1 MAFTQ
6 LPTGGGVPNVDLI
19 TQTLAKLQPDSALQN
34 YARMHK
40 NDPYILSLA
49 TAESNRRKAL
59 RTAAQGQVGQQ
70 PTVVDQNIAGMA
82 TPVMTGSG
90 GTLQTGYG
98 GPVTTGMAAGGLP
111 EDQGIAR
118 IPAPNMQYMA
128 DGGIAGYGDG
138 DDVPRQ
144 NGMAQGG
151 MYDFAQRSEPVVRMS
166 GGGAIG
172 FSKGGGGLTEMR
184 KLVLKELGETPTKY
198 LQDPD
203 VKRTVDKLVQER
215 LGATATA
222 APTAAT
228 SSSAAPSKA
237 FEAGEKVRLK
247 YGPTLTKIGDTLS
260 NIGTTKT
267 SKLPVGGAVK
277 TAGVLGAIPAGYE
290 AYQQSDFYND
300 PNVSSF
306 GKAKQALGTSAK
318 AGIPMLTT
326 GLGSFLGPLGT
337 AGGMLSGG
345 ALTAYLDSE
354 GMLTSKE
361 YEDWLKANPQATPE
375 QTKKAAAKFVPTY
388 SPDQQANAEAQRLGL
403 KVNPNTMSKVPEA
416 KEPAETGTGGAGG
429 QGGVGGGGGPG
440 TSAQGIKDM
449 YALFAGKPEERQAKL
464 DSVRGQLGALAG
476 SETLQA
482 QNYYKQLQDDIAAR
496 GEYGKDRETKL
507 KGREERIAKEEGQS
521 GGLALLEAGLAMMSG
536 TSPHAFANIG
546 QGAMAGTAA
555 YRKSMEKITDARDKL
570 DDAYGRLEDV
580 RFNQKNMDTKELREA
595 KLGIDKAANAGL
607 KSLIQF
613 AGQELDM
620 DSKEAT
626 TMFGGAINLEQ
637 SRIAAAP
644 GIARNKM
651 LEKRFQGDEKKM
663 AEYGKVQKQVMASLD
678 KDVDY
683 QTATTQAAKDQ
694 IMQARMRSA
703 MLNNPFLSSYALGI
717 GFESA
722 PTGKA
727 RNEDDDI

>member
-6 LPTGGGVPNVDLI
+6 TPIGGGVPNVDLI

-59 RTAAQGQVGQQ
+59 RLAAQGQNAGSQQ
-70 PTVVDQNIAGMA
+70 TVADQNIASMA
-82 TPVMTGSG
+82 PAPMMA
-90 GTLQTGYG
+90 QTR
-98 GPVTTGMAAGGLP
+98 LP
-111 EDQGIAR
+111 EDQGIAQ
-118 IPAPNMQYMA
+118 IPTPNMRTLA
-128 DGGIAGYGDG
+128 DGGIAGYE
-138 DDVPRQ
+138 DDEE
-144 NGMAQGG
+144 GMATGG
-151 MYDFAQRSEPVVRMS
+151 MGGMFNFAQQSEPVVRMAE
-166 GGGAIG
+166 GGAVE

-215 LGATATA
+215 LGATATTATA
-222 APTAAT
+222 AATPTAA
-228 SSSAAPSKA
+228 SSAAPSKA

-277 TAGVLGAIPAGYE
+277 TAGVLGALPAGYE

-306 GKAKQALGTSAK
+306 GKAKQALGTAAK

-326 GLGSFLGPLGT
+326 GVGSFFGPLGT
-337 AGGMLSGG
+337 TGGMLGGG

-375 QTKKAAAKFVPTY
+375 QTKKAAAKFIPTY
-388 SPDQQANAEAQRLGL
+388 SPDQQANAEAQRLGM
-403 KVNPNTMSKVPEA
+403 KVNPNTMSKPVEA
-416 KEPAETGTGGAGG
+416 KEPADTGGAGG
-429 QGGVGGGGGPG
+429 QGGVGGVGGGGPG

-449 YALFAGKPEERQAKL
+449 YALFAGKPDERQAKR
-464 DSVRGQLGALAG
+464 DAIRGQLGELAG

-482 QNYYKQLQDDIAAR
+482 QNMYKQLQDDIAAR
-496 GEYGKDRETKL
+496 GEYGKDREAKL
-507 KGREERIAKEEGQS
+507 KTREERIGKEEGQS
-521 GGLALLEAGLAMMSG
+521 GGLALLEAGLAMMAG
-536 TSPHAFANIG
+536 TSPNAFANIG

-580 RFNQKNMDTKELREA
+580 RFNQKSMDSKELREA

-607 KSLIQF
+607 RSLIQF

-620 DSKEAT
+620 DAKEAT
-626 TMFGGAINLEQ
+626 TMFGGAVSLEQ

-651 LEKRFQGDEKKM
+651 LEKRFSGDENKM
-663 AEYGKVQKQVMASLD
+663 KEYTKVQKQVMADLKND
-678 KDVDY
+678 TNY
-683 QTATTQAAKDQ
+683 ATATPEAQAK
-694 IMQARMRSA
+694 IMQTRMRQA
-703 MLNNPFLSSYALGI
+703 MLNNPFLSAYAMGI

>member
-1 MAFTQ
+1 
-6 LPTGGGVPNVDLI
+6 
-19 TQTLAKLQPDSALQN
+19 
-34 YARMHK
+34 
-40 NDPYILSLA
+40 
-49 TAESNRRKAL
+49 
-59 RTAAQGQVGQQ
+59 
-70 PTVVDQNIAGMA
+70 
-82 TPVMTGSG
+82 
-90 GTLQTGYG
+90 
-98 GPVTTGMAAGGLP
+98 MAAGGLP
-111 EDQGIAR
+111 EDQGIAQ
-118 IPAPNMQYMA
+118 IPTPNIQRMA
-128 DGGIAGYGDG
+128 DGGIAGYE
-138 DDVPRQ
+138 DDEE
-144 NGMAQGG
+144 GMATGG
-151 MYDFAQRSEPVVRMS
+151 MGGMFNFAQQSEPVVRMS

-215 LGATATA
+215 LGATATTA
-222 APTAAT
+222 ATTTPTAAT

-326 GLGSFLGPLGT
+326 GLGSFFGPLGT
-337 AGGMLSGG
+337 TGGMLGGG

-429 QGGVGGGGGPG
+429 QGGVGGGGSPG

-536 TSPHAFANIG
+536 TSANAFANIG

-555 YRKSMEKITDARDKL
+555 YRKSMEKIADARDKL

-580 RFNQKNMDTKELREA
+580 RFNQKSMDSKELREA

-607 KSLIQF
+607 RSLTDF
-613 AGQELDM
+613 AM
-620 DSKEAT
+620 KEFDINRDEAK
-626 TMFGGAINLEQ
+626 TMFGAGISLQQAN
-637 SRIAAAP
+637 IAAAP

-651 LEKRFQGDEKKM
+651 LEKRFSGDENKM
-663 AEYGKVQKQVMASLD
+663 KEYTKVQKQVMADLKNDTNYVSATPEEQAKLM
-678 KDVDY
+678 
-683 QTATTQAAKDQ
+683 QT
-694 IMQARMRSA
+694 RMRQA
-703 MLNNPFLSSYALGI
+703 MLNNPFLSSYAMGI

-722 PTGKA
+722 PTSKGA
-727 RNEDDDI
+727 RNEEDDI

>member
-1 MAFTQ
+1 MA
-6 LPTGGGVPNVDLI
+6 
-19 TQTLAKLQPDSALQN
+19 
-34 YARMHK
+34 
-40 NDPYILSLA
+40 
-49 TAESNRRKAL
+49 
-59 RTAAQGQVGQQ
+59 
-70 PTVVDQNIAGMA
+70 
-82 TPVMTGSG
+82 
-90 GTLQTGYG
+90 
-98 GPVTTGMAAGGLP
+98 
-111 EDQGIAR
+111 
-118 IPAPNMQYMA
+118 
-128 DGGIAGYGDG
+128 
-138 DDVPRQ
+138 
-144 NGMAQGG
+144 
-151 MYDFAQRSEPVVRMS
+151 
-166 GGGAIG
+166 GGGAVE

-215 LGATATA
+215 LGATATTATA
-222 APTAAT
+222 AATPTAA
-228 SSSAAPSKA
+228 SSAAPTKSFA
-237 FEAGEKVRLK
+237 AGQK

-277 TAGVLGAIPAGYE
+277 TAGVLGALPAGYE

-306 GKAKQALGTSAK
+306 GKAKQAFGTAAK

-326 GLGSFLGPLGT
+326 GLGSFLGPFGT
-337 AGGMLSGG
+337 AGGMLGGG

-375 QTKKAAAKFVPTY
+375 QTKKAAAKFIPTY
-388 SPDQQANAEAQRLGL
+388 SPDQQSNAEAQRLGM
-403 KVNPNTMSKVPEA
+403 KTNSNTMSKPVEA
-416 KEPAETGTGGAGG
+416 KEPADTGGGGAGG
-429 QGGVGGGGGPG
+429 QGGVGGGGGSG

-449 YALFAGKPEERQAKL
+449 YSLFAGKPEDRQAKL
-464 DSVRGQLGALAG
+464 DSIRSQMGSLAG

-507 KGREERIAKEEGQS
+507 KGKEARIAKEEGQS

-536 TSPHAFANIG
+536 TSPNAFANIG

-580 RFNQKNMDTKELREA
+580 RFNQKSMDTKELREA
-595 KLGIDKAANAGL
+595 KRDVDKAANAGL
-607 KSLIQF
+607 RSLTDF
-613 AGQELDM
+613 AM
-620 DSKEAT
+620 KEFDINRDEAK
-626 TMFGGAINLEQ
+626 TMFGAGISLQQAN
-637 SRIAAAP
+637 IAAAP

-651 LEKRFQGDEKKM
+651 LEKRFSGDENRMK
-663 AEYGKVQKQVMASLD
+663 EYTKVQKQVMTDLKNDTNYVSATPEEQAKLM
-678 KDVDY
+678 
-683 QTATTQAAKDQ
+683 QT
-694 IMQARMRSA
+694 RMRQA
-703 MLNNPFLSSYALGI
+703 MLNNPFLSSYAMGI

-722 PTGKA
+722 PTSKGA
-727 RNEDDDI
+727 RNEEDDI

>member
-1 MAFTQ
+1 MINVNQITSTLRG
-6 LPTGGGVPNVDLI
+6 LPDR
-19 TQTLAKLQPDSALQN
+19 ALQQ
-34 YARMHK
+34 YAMMHK
-40 NDPYILSLA
+40 GDPYILALA
-49 TAESNRRKAL
+49 VSESNQRKQMRMAG
-59 RTAAQGQVGQQ
+59 QGQAGAMPQPKVADAAIASMAQQ
-70 PTVVDQNIAGMA
+70 Q
-82 TPVMTGSG
+82 
-90 GTLQTGYG
+90 
-98 GPVTTGMAAGGLP
+98 LP
-111 EDQGIAR
+111 EDQGIAQ
-118 IPAPNMQYMA
+118 IPAPNMQSMA

-138 DDVPRQ
+138 DDVPRR
-144 NGMAQGG
+144 NGDGMAQGG

-166 GGGAIG
+166 GGGAVE

-215 LGATATA
+215 LGATATTA
-222 APTAAT
+222 ATTAPTAA
-228 SSSAAPSKA
+228 SSAAQPKPFQKS
-237 FEAGEKVRLK
+237 FEAGQK

-260 NIGTTKT
+260 NIGTTKN

-277 TAGVLGAIPAGYE
+277 TAGVLGALPAGYE

-306 GKAKQALGTSAK
+306 GKAKQALGTAAK

-326 GLGSFLGPLGT
+326 GVGSFFGPLGT
-337 AGGMLSGG
+337 TGGMLGGG

-375 QTKKAAAKFVPTY
+375 QTKKAAAKFIPTY
-388 SPDQQANAEAQRLGL
+388 SPDQQSNAEAQRLGL

-416 KEPAETGTGGAGG
+416 KEPAETGAGGAGG

-440 TSAQGIKDM
+440 TSAQSIKDM
-449 YALFAGKPEERQAKL
+449 YALFAGKPEERQAKR
-464 DSVRGQLGALAG
+464 DAIRGQLGELAG
-476 SETLQA
+476 AETLQA
-482 QNYYKQLQDDIAAR
+482 QNLYKQLQDDIAAR
-496 GEYGKDRETKL
+496 GEYGKDREAKL
-507 KGREERIAKEEGQS
+507 KAKEERIGKEEGQS
-521 GGLALLEAGLAMMSG
+521 GGLALLEAGLAMMAG
-536 TSPHAFANIG
+536 TSPNAFANIG

-555 YRKSMEKITDARDKL
+555 YRKSMEKIADAKDKL

-580 RFNQKNMDTKELREA
+580 RYNQKNMDTKELREA

-607 KSLIQF
+607 RSLIQF

-620 DSKEAT
+620 DAKEAT
-626 TMFGGAINLEQ
+626 TMFGGAVSLEQ

-651 LEKRFQGDEKKM
+651 LEKRFSGDENKM
-663 AEYGKVQKQVMASLD
+663 KEYTKVQKQVMADLKND
-678 KDVDY
+678 TNY
-683 QTATTQAAKDQ
+683 ATATPEAQAK
-694 IMQARMRSA
+694 IMQTRMRQA
-703 MLNNPFLSSYALGI
+703 MLNNPFLSAYAMGI

-722 PTGKA
+722 PTSKGA

>member
-1 MAFTQ
+1 MLQTQ
-6 LPTGGGVPNVDLI
+6 NPYSRERIDALT
-19 TQTLAKLQPDSALQN
+19 TMLAGMDARGRQA
-34 YARMHK
+34 YAAQHR
-40 NDPYILSLA
+40 NDPAVVA
-49 TAESNRRKAL
+49 TAVHVNNTVKAAE
-59 RTAAQGQVGQQ
+59 RAKAMQAAGPM
-70 PTVVDQNIAGMA
+70 PTVVDQNIAAMSPA
-82 TPVMTGSG
+82 PVA
-90 GTLQTGYG
+90 QTQ
-98 GPVTTGMAAGGLP
+98 LP
-111 EDQGIAR
+111 ENRGIAQ
-118 IPAPNMQYMA
+118 IPTPNIQRMA
-128 DGGIAGYGDG
+128 DGGIAGYE
-138 DDVPRQ
+138 DDEE
-144 NGMAQGG
+144 GMATGG
-151 MYDFAQRSEPVVRMS
+151 MGGMFNFAQQSEPVVRMA
-166 GGGAIG
+166 GGGAVE

-215 LGATATA
+215 LGAAATA
-222 APTAAT
+222 APAAAATPTAAT

-277 TAGVLGAIPAGYE
+277 TAGVLGALPAGYE

-306 GKAKQALGTSAK
+306 GKAKQAFGTAAK

-326 GLGSFLGPLGT
+326 GLGSFLGPFGT
-337 AGGMLSGG
+337 AGGMLGGG

-375 QTKKAAAKFVPTY
+375 QSKKAAAKFIPTY

-416 KEPAETGTGGAGG
+416 KEPANTGTGGAGG

-449 YALFAGKPEERQAKL
+449 YALFAGKPDERQAKR
-464 DSVRGQLGALAG
+464 DDIRGQLGALAG

-496 GEYGKDRETKL
+496 GEYGKDREAKL
-507 KGREERIAKEEGQS
+507 KGREGRIAKEEGQS
-521 GGLALLEAGLAMMSG
+521 GGLALLEAGLAMMAG
-536 TSPHAFANIG
+536 TSPNAFANIG

-703 MLNNPFLSSYALGI
+703 MLNNPFLSSYAMGI
-717 GFESA
+717 GFETA

>member
-1 MAFTQ
+1 MLQTQ
-6 LPTGGGVPNVDLI
+6 NPYSRERIDALT
-19 TQTLAKLQPDSALQN
+19 TMLAGMDARGRQA
-34 YARMHK
+34 YAAQHR
-40 NDPYILSLA
+40 NDPAVVA
-49 TAESNRRKAL
+49 TAVHVNNTVKAAE
-59 RTAAQGQVGQQ
+59 RAKAMQAAGPM
-70 PTVVDQNIAGMA
+70 PTVVDQNIAAMSPA
-82 TPVMTGSG
+82 PAPVA
-90 GTLQTGYG
+90 QTQ
-98 GPVTTGMAAGGLP
+98 LP
-111 EDQGIAR
+111 ENQGIAQ
-118 IPAPNMQYMA
+118 IPTPNIQRMA
-128 DGGIAGYGDG
+128 DGGIAGYE
-138 DDVPRQ
+138 DDEE
-144 NGMAQGG
+144 GMATGG
-151 MYDFAQRSEPVVRMS
+151 MGGMFNFAQQSEPVVRMA
-166 GGGAIG
+166 GGGAVE

-215 LGATATA
+215 LGAAATA
-222 APTAAT
+222 APAAAKPTAT
-228 SSSAAPSKA
+228 PSAAPTKS
-237 FEAGEKVRLK
+237 FEAGQK

-277 TAGVLGAIPAGYE
+277 TAGVLGALPAGYE

-306 GKAKQALGTSAK
+306 GKAKQALGTAAK

-326 GLGSFLGPLGT
+326 GLGSFFGPFGT
-337 AGGMLSGG
+337 AGGMLGGG
-345 ALTAYLDSE
+345 ALTTYLDSE

-403 KVNPNTMSKVPEA
+403 KVNPNTMSKPIEA
-416 KEPAETGTGGAGG
+416 KEPAETGAGGAGG
-429 QGGVGGGGGPG
+429 QGGAGGGGGPG

-449 YALFAGKPEERQAKL
+449 YALFAGKPDERQAKR
-464 DSVRGQLGALAG
+464 DAIRGQLGELAG
-476 SETLQA
+476 AETLQA
-482 QNYYKQLQDDIAAR
+482 QNMYKQLQDDIAAR
-496 GEYGKDRETKL
+496 GEYGKERETKL
-507 KGREERIAKEEGQS
+507 KGKEARIAKEEGQS
-521 GGLALLEAGLAMMSG
+521 GGLALLEAGLAMMAG
-536 TSPHAFANIG
+536 TSPNAFANIG

-607 KSLIQF
+607 RSLIQF

-703 MLNNPFLSSYALGI
+703 MLNNPFLSSYAMGI
-717 GFESA
+717 GFETA

>member
-1 MAFTQ
+1 MAYTQ
-6 LPTGGGVPNVDLI
+6 QTPIGTPDVNLI
-19 TQTLAKLQPDSALQN
+19 TKTLAGLQPDSALQQ
-34 YARMHK
+34 YAMMHK
-40 NDPYILSLA
+40 NNPYILSLA
-49 TAESNRRKAL
+49 KSESDRRKAL

-70 PTVVDQNIAGMA
+70 PTVAAQSIAGMA

-90 GTLQTGYG
+90 STLQTGYG

-111 EDQGIAR
+111 EDQGIAQL
-118 IPAPNMQYMA
+118 PTPNIQRMV
-128 DGGIAGYGDG
+128 DGGIAGYE
-138 DDVPRQ
+138 DDQ
-144 NGMAQGG
+144 EGMATGG
-151 MYDFAQRSEPVVRMS
+151 MGGMFNFAQQSEPVVRMS

-228 SSSAAPSKA
+228 TASSAAPSKS
-237 FEAGEKVRLK
+237 FEAGQK
-247 YGPTLTKIGDTLS
+247 YGPTLRKIGDTLS
-260 NIGTTKT
+260 DIGTTKT
-267 SKLPVGGAVK
+267 SKLPLGGAVK
-277 TAGVLGAIPAGYE
+277 TAGVLSALPAGYE
-290 AYQQSDFYND
+290 AYQQGDFYND

-306 GKAKQALGTSAK
+306 GKAKQALGTAAK
-318 AGIPMLTT
+318 VGIPMLTT
-326 GLGSFLGPLGT
+326 GVGSFLGPLGT
-337 AGGMLSGG
+337 AGGILSGG

-375 QTKKAAAKFVPTY
+375 QSKKAAAKLVPTY
-388 SPDQQANAEAQRLGL
+388 SPDQQSNAEAQRLGL

-416 KEPAETGTGGAGG
+416 KEPADTGAGGAGG
-429 QGGVGGGGGPG
+429 QGGVGGGGGLG

-555 YRKSMEKITDARDKL
+555 YRKSMEKIADARDKL

-580 RFNQKNMDTKELREA
+580 RFNQKSMDSKELREA

-607 KSLIQF
+607 RSLTDF
-613 AGQELDM
+613 AM
-620 DSKEAT
+620 KEFDINRDEAK
-626 TMFGGAINLEQ
+626 TMFGAGISLQQAN
-637 SRIAAAP
+637 IAAAP

-651 LEKRFQGDEKKM
+651 LEKRFSGDENKM
-663 AEYGKVQKQVMASLD
+663 KEYTKVQKQVMADLKND
-678 KDVDY
+678 TNY
-683 QTATTQAAKDQ
+683 ATATPEEQAKL
-694 IMQARMRSA
+694 MQTRMRQA
-703 MLNNPFLSSYALGI
+703 MLNNPFLSSYAMGI

-722 PTGKA
+722 PTSKGA
-727 RNEDDDI
+727 RNEEDDI

>member
-1 MAFTQ
+1 MAYTQ
-6 LPTGGGVPNVDLI
+6 QTPIGTPDVNLI
-19 TQTLAKLQPDSALQN
+19 TKTLAGLQPDSALQQ
-34 YARMHK
+34 YAMMHK
-40 NDPYILSLA
+40 NNPYILSLA
-49 TAESNRRKAL
+49 KSESDRRKAL
-59 RTAAQGQVGQQ
+59 RAAAQGNPGQQ
-70 PTVVDQNIAGMA
+70 PTVADQSIAGMA

-98 GPVTTGMAAGGLP
+98 GPVTTGMASGGLP
-111 EDQGIAR
+111 EDQGIAQL
-118 IPAPNMQYMA
+118 PTPNMQRMA
-128 DGGIAGYGDG
+128 DGGIAGYE
-138 DDVPRQ
+138 DDEE
-144 NGMAQGG
+144 GMATGG
-151 MYDFAQRSEPVVRMS
+151 MGGMFNFAQQSEPVVRMS

-184 KLVLKELGETPTKY
+184 KLVLKELGETSTNY
-198 LQDPD
+198 LQDPE

-215 LGATATA
+215 LGTTATTATA
-222 APTAAT
+222 AKPTAAP
-228 SSSAAPSKA
+228 SAAPSKS
-237 FEAGEKVRLK
+237 FEAGQK
-247 YGPTLTKIGDTLS
+247 YGPTLRKVGDTLS
-260 NIGTTKT
+260 DIGTTKT
-267 SKLPVGGAVK
+267 SKLPLGGAAK
-277 TAGVLGAIPAGYE
+277 TAGVLGALPAGYE
-290 AYQQSDFYND
+290 AYQQSDFYKD

-306 GKAKQALGTSAK
+306 GKAKQALGTAAK
-318 AGIPMLTT
+318 VGIPMLTT
-326 GLGSFLGPLGT
+326 GVGSFFGPLGT
-337 AGGMLSGG
+337 TGGMLGGG

-403 KVNPNTMSKVPEA
+403 KVNPNTMSKPVEA
-416 KEPAETGTGGAGG
+416 KEPADTGAGG
-429 QGGVGGGGGPG
+429 QGGVGGVGGGGGPG

-449 YALFAGKPEERQAKL
+449 YALFAGKPDERQAKR
-464 DSVRGQLGALAG
+464 DAIRGQLGELAG
-476 SETLQA
+476 TETLQA

-496 GEYGKDRETKL
+496 GDYGKEREAKL
-507 KGREERIAKEEGQS
+507 KGKEERIAKEEGQS

-626 TMFGGAINLEQ
+626 TMFGGAVSLEQ

-651 LEKRFQGDEKKM
+651 LEKRFSGDENKM
-663 AEYGKVQKQVMASLD
+663 KEYTKVQKQVMADLKND
-678 KDVDY
+678 TNY
-683 QTATTQAAKDQ
+683 ATATPEVQAKL
-694 IMQARMRSA
+694 MQTRMRQA
-703 MLNNPFLSSYALGI
+703 MLNNPFLSSYAMGI

-722 PTGKA
+722 PTSKGA

>member
-1 MAFTQ
+1 MINVNQITTTLRGMA
-6 LPTGGGVPNVDLI
+6 DR
-19 TQTLAKLQPDSALQN
+19 ALQQ
-34 YARMHK
+34 YAMMNK
-40 NDPYILSLA
+40 GNPYILSLA
-49 TAESNRRKAL
+49 VAESNQRKQL
-59 RTAAQGQVGQQ
+59 RTAAQARMAAPQ
-70 PTVVDQNIAGMA
+70 PKVADAAIAGIA
-82 TPVMTGSG
+82 QEAAPVDAMGN
-90 GTLQTGYG
+90 
-98 GPVTTGMAAGGLP
+98 VTGMAAGGLP
-111 EDQGIAR
+111 EDYGIGQL
-118 IPAPNMQYMA
+118 PAPNMQRMA

-138 DDVPRQ
+138 DDVPRR

-151 MYDFAQRSEPVVRMS
+151 MYDFAQRSEPVVRMAE
-166 GGGAIG
+166 GGAVE

-215 LGATATA
+215 LGATATTATAAKPTAAPAA
-222 APTAAT
+222 APTK
-228 SSSAAPSKA
+228 S
-237 FEAGEKVRLK
+237 FEAGQK
-247 YGPTLTKIGDTLS
+247 YGPTLRKVGDTLS

-267 SKLPVGGAVK
+267 SKLPVGGAAK
-277 TAGVLGAIPAGYE
+277 TAGVLGALPAGYE
-290 AYQQSDFYND
+290 AYQQGDFYND

-306 GKAKQALGTSAK
+306 GKAKQALGTAAK
-318 AGIPMLTT
+318 AGIPMVTT
-326 GLGSFLGPLGT
+326 GLGSFLGPFGT
-337 AGGMLSGG
+337 AGGMLGGG

-375 QTKKAAAKFVPTY
+375 QTKKAAAKFIPTY
-388 SPDQQANAEAQRLGL
+388 SPDQQSNAEAQRLGM
-403 KVNPNTMSKVPEA
+403 KVNPNTMSKPVEA
-416 KEPAETGTGGAGG
+416 KEPADTGTGGAGG

-496 GEYGKDRETKL
+496 GEYGKDREAKL
-507 KGREERIAKEEGQS
+507 KGREGRIAKEEGQS
-521 GGLALLEAGLAMMSG
+521 SGLALLEAGLAMMSG

-555 YRKSMEKITDARDKL
+555 YRKSMEKIADAKDKL

-580 RFNQKNMDTKELREA
+580 RFNQKSMDSKELREA

-607 KSLIQF
+607 RSLTDF
-613 AGQELDM
+613 AM
-620 DSKEAT
+620 KEFDIGRDEAK
-626 TMFGGAINLEQ
+626 TMFGGAVNLEQ

>member
-1 MAFTQ
+1 MI
-6 LPTGGGVPNVDLI
+6 NVNQI
-19 TQTLAKLQPDSALQN
+19 TSTLRSMPDRALQQ
-34 YARMHK
+34 YAMMHK
-40 NDPYILSLA
+40 GDPYILSLA
-49 TAESNRRKAL
+49 ISESNQRKQL
-59 RTAAQGQVGQQ
+59 RMAGQGQAGAMPQ
-70 PTVVDQNIAGMA
+70 PKVADAAIAGMA
-82 TPVMTGSG
+82 QQQP
-90 GTLQTGYG
+90 
-98 GPVTTGMAAGGLP
+98 P
-111 EDQGIAR
+111 ENQGIAQ
-118 IPAPNMQYMA
+118 IPTPNMQGMA
-128 DGGIAGYGDG
+128 DGGIAGYE
-138 DDVPRQ
+138 DDEE
-144 NGMAQGG
+144 GMATGG
-151 MYDFAQRSEPVVRMS
+151 MGGMFNFAQQSEPVVRMAE
-166 GGGAIG
+166 GGAIG
-172 FSKGGGGLTEMR
+172 FSKGGGGITEMR
-184 KLVLKELGETPTKY
+184 KLVLKELGHTPTQY
-198 LQDPD
+198 LQDLKIKGD
-203 VKRTVDKLVQER
+203 VDKLVQER

-222 APTAAT
+222 AKTAAATPTAT
-228 SSSAAPSKA
+228 PSAAPSKA

-277 TAGVLGAIPAGYE
+277 TAGVLGALPAGYE

-306 GKAKQALGTSAK
+306 GKAKQALGTAAK

-326 GLGSFLGPLGT
+326 GLGSFLGPFGT
-337 AGGMLSGG
+337 AGGMLGGG

-375 QTKKAAAKFVPTY
+375 QTKKAAAKFIPTY
-388 SPDQQANAEAQRLGL
+388 SPDQQANAEAQRLGM

-416 KEPAETGTGGAGG
+416 KEPADTGTGGA
-429 QGGVGGGGGPG
+429 GGVGGGGGPG

-496 GEYGKDRETKL
+496 GEYGKDKETKL
-507 KGREERIAKEEGQS
+507 KAKGERIAKEEGQS

-536 TSPHAFANIG
+536 TSPQAFANIG
-546 QGAMAGTAA
+546 QGAMVGTAA
-555 YRKSMEKITDARDKL
+555 YRKSMDKIADARDKL
-570 DDAYGRLEDV
+570 DDAYV
-580 RFNQKNMDTKELREA
+580 RFNQKSMDSKELREA

-607 KSLIQF
+607 RSLTDF
-613 AGQELDM
+613 AM
-620 DSKEAT
+620 KEFDIGRDEAK
-626 TMFGGAINLEQ
+626 TMFGGAVNLEQ

-703 MLNNPFLSSYALGI
+703 MLNNPFLSSYAMGI
-717 GFESA
+717 GFETA

>member
-1 MAFTQ
+1 MINVNQITTTLRGMA
-6 LPTGGGVPNVDLI
+6 DR
-19 TQTLAKLQPDSALQN
+19 ALQQ
-34 YARMHK
+34 YAMMNK
-40 NDPYILSLA
+40 GNPYILSLA
-49 TAESNRRKAL
+49 VAESNQRKQL
-59 RTAAQGQVGQQ
+59 RTAAQARMAAPQ
-70 PTVVDQNIAGMA
+70 PKVADAAIAGIA
-82 TPVMTGSG
+82 QEAAPVDAMGN
-90 GTLQTGYG
+90 
-98 GPVTTGMAAGGLP
+98 VTGMAAGGLP

-118 IPAPNMQYMA
+118 IPTPNIQRMA
-128 DGGIAGYGDG
+128 DGGIAGYE
-138 DDVPRQ
+138 DDQ
-144 NGMAQGG
+144 EGMATGGLGG
-151 MYDFAQRSEPVVRMS
+151 MFNFAQQSEPVVRMA
-166 GGGAIG
+166 GGGAVE

-198 LQDPD
+198 LQDPE

-215 LGATATA
+215 LGATATTATAAKPAA
-222 APTAAT
+222 AP
-228 SSSAAPSKA
+228 SAAPSKS
-237 FEAGEKVRLK
+237 FEAGQK
-247 YGPTLTKIGDTLS
+247 YGPTLRKVGDTLS
-260 NIGTTKT
+260 DIGTTKT
-267 SKLPVGGAVK
+267 SKLPLNTGAK
-277 TAGVLGAIPAGYE
+277 TAGIFGLAGGLYE
-290 AYQQSDFYND
+290 GYKAGDFFND
-300 PNVSSF
+300 PNVSNVD
-306 GKAKQALGTSAK
+306 KALQAGRTASRAGLPMVGAGVGSLFTPAGTVV
-318 AGIPMLTT
+318 G
-326 GLGSFLGPLGT
+326 GLAGT
-337 AGGMLSGG
+337 AGAYFIDEEGD
-345 ALTAYLDSE
+345 ALKAW
-354 GMLTSKE
+354 K
-361 YEDWLKANPQATPE
+361 KANPQATPE
-375 QTKKAAAKFVPTY
+375 QTKQAATKLAYDGPKLNASQAERAVTGQPTIT
-388 SPDQQANAEAQRLGL
+388 P
-403 KVNPNTMSKVPEA
+403 VPEA
-416 KEPAETGTGGAGG
+416 KEPVETGVGGAGG
-429 QGGVGGGGGPG
+429 QGGAGGGGGG
-440 TSAQGIKDM
+440 GAGSSAQSIKDM
-449 YALFAGKPEERQAKL
+449 YALFAGKPDERQAKR
-464 DSVRGQLGALAG
+464 DAIRGQLGELAG
-476 SETLQA
+476 AETLQA
-482 QNYYKQLQDDIAAR
+482 QNMYKQLQDDIAAR
-496 GEYGKDRETKL
+496 GEYGKERETKL
-507 KGREERIAKEEGQS
+507 KGKEARIAKEEGQS

-536 TSPHAFANIG
+536 TSPNAFANIG

-607 KSLIQF
+607 RSLIQF

-703 MLNNPFLSSYALGI
+703 MLNNPFLSSYAMGI

>member
-1 MAFTQ
+1 MAYTQ
-6 LPTGGGVPNVDLI
+6 QTPIGTPDVNLI
-19 TQTLAKLQPDSALQN
+19 TKTLAGLQPDSALQQ
-34 YARMHK
+34 YAMMHK
-40 NDPYILSLA
+40 NNPYILSLA
-49 TAESNRRKAL
+49 KSESDRRKAL
-59 RTAAQGQVGQQ
+59 RTAAQGNPGQQ
-70 PTVVDQNIAGMA
+70 PTVADQSIAGMA

-90 GTLQTGYG
+90 GALQTGYG

-111 EDQGIAR
+111 EDYGIGR
-118 IPAPNMQYMA
+118 LPAPNMQRMA

-138 DDVPRQ
+138 DDVPRR
-144 NGMAQGG
+144 NGDGMAQGG

-184 KLVLKELGETPTKY
+184 KLVLKELGETSTNY
-198 LQDPD
+198 LQDPE

-222 APTAAT
+222 TTPTAA
-228 SSSAAPSKA
+228 SSAAQPKPFQKSI
-237 FEAGEKVRLK
+237 EAGQK

-267 SKLPVGGAVK
+267 SKLPVGGSVK
-277 TAGVLGAIPAGYE
+277 TAGVLGALPAGYE
-290 AYQQSDFYND
+290 AYQQGDFYND

-306 GKAKQALGTSAK
+306 GKAKQALGTAAK

-326 GLGSFLGPLGT
+326 GLGSFLGPFGT
-337 AGGMLSGG
+337 AGGMLGGG

-361 YEDWLKANPQATPE
+361 YEDWLKANPKATPE

-403 KVNPNTMSKVPEA
+403 KVNPNTMSKPVEA
-416 KEPAETGTGGAGG
+416 ADVANTGGAGG

-449 YALFAGKPEERQAKL
+449 YALFAGKPDERQAKR
-464 DSVRGQLGALAG
+464 DAIRGQLGELAG
-476 SETLQA
+476 SETLSA
-482 QNYYKQLQDDIAAR
+482 QDYYKQLQDDIAAR

-507 KGREERIAKEEGQS
+507 KGKEERIAKEEGQS

-555 YRKSMEKITDARDKL
+555 YRKSMEKIADARDKL

-595 KLGIDKAANAGL
+595 KRDVDKTANAGL
-607 KSLIQF
+607 RSLIQF

-620 DSKEAT
+620 DAKEAT
-626 TMFGGAINLEQ
+626 TMFGGAVSLEQ

-651 LEKRFQGDEKKM
+651 LEKRFSGDENKM
-663 AEYGKVQKQVMASLD
+663 KEYTKVQKQVMADLKND
-678 KDVDY
+678 TNY
-683 QTATTQAAKDQ
+683 ATATPEVQAKL
-694 IMQARMRSA
+694 MQTRMRQA
-703 MLNNPFLSSYALGI
+703 MLNNPFLSSYAMGI

-722 PTGKA
+722 PTSKGA
-727 RNEDDDI
+727 RNEEDDI